1 MKHNRRTISPHRAI
15 ALAGYGKH
23 GKENWEIVKTL
34 SAKEKLQ
41 WLVEEG
47 EGAKKGENIV
57 VGRVELGMENK
68 GEWPGQLS
76 RD

>member
-1 MKHNRRTISPHRAI
+1 M
-15 ALAGYGKH
+15 
-23 GKENWEIVKTL
+23 

-47 EGAKKGENIV
+47 AGAKKGEKIT
-57 VGRVELGMENK
+57 VGQVELGME
-68 GEWPGQLS
+68 ESRSWPGQLT